1 VLTSP
6 RSDKHDPP
14 VIQPVYYERCKL
26 KIKPIQIRNA
36 PHTECDACPIREMAL
51 FQGVPRDRLEW
62 TQKYRDV
69 QLVVPPKA
77 TLYEAGSKPKY
88 VYTLFNGWMAMY
100 QTSRSG
106 KRKILRFVLPG
117 DFLGFQANL
126 KGTISHSAS
135 AISESIVCAFPRDTL
150 SDLFEKQPSLAFR
163 LASMESR
170 EMNLCQHHQAFRS
183 SKDSHESI
191 AFLLL
196 ELFHR
201 TRLQMRHSYD
211 PVKNS
216 IVFPLTQEDIGD
228 AVGLTSIH
236 VNRVI
241 GQFRM
246 LGLIECDRKT
256 LQILSEEKLAEIG
269 EFDKELITSGDYFS
283 MK

>member
-1 VLTSP
+1 M
-6 RSDKHDPP
+6 
-14 VIQPVYYERCKL
+14 
-26 KIKPIQIRNA
+26 KIKSIQIRNT
-36 PHTECDACPIREMAL
+36 PHTECSVCPIREMAL
-51 FQGVPRDRLEW
+51 FQGVPIGRLEW
-62 TQKYRDV
+62 TQKYRDE
-69 QLVVPPKA
+69 QLLVPQKA

-100 QTSRSG
+100 QTSRGG
-106 KRKILRFVLPG
+106 KRKILRFALPG

-126 KGTISHSAS
+126 KGTISHSVS
-135 AISESIVCAFPRDTL
+135 AVSESIVCAFSRGSL
-150 SDLFEKQPSLAFR
+150 QELFEKQPSLAFR

-170 EMNLCQHHQAFRS
+170 EMDLCQHHQAFRS

-201 TRLQMRHSYD
+201 TRLQMRHNYD

-216 IVFPLTQEDIGD
+216 IVFPITQEDIGD

-241 GQFRM
+241 RQFRKS
-246 LGLIECDRKT
+246 GLIECDRKT
-256 LQILSEEKLAEIG
+256 LQILNEEKLAEIG